1 MAEDIL
7 YEVRNGAAW
16 VTLNRP
22 DALNSMNQ
30 TILDAYA
37 DLVQRAEDD
46 PEVHA
51 LVFTGTGRAFSA
63 GADLKYVLQFI
74 GDGDPVKVRTFMKQ
88 AYAAFARVGTC
99 EKPTIAAVNGVTAA
113 GGLELL
119 LACDLVIAAESVKI
133 GDGHINF
140 GMLPGGGSSIRL
152 PRKIGETRARYL
164 LLTGEL
170 LPVTEIADWGLVN
183 EIVPDEQLIPRTE
196 ALVARLTSKSPAGHA
211 SDETSGRSGP
221 RHAAGS
227 GASDRNAG
235 LGELWPVQ
243 RSGRGTDRFQR
254 ETDASIHG
262 PLTGF
267 RPPPGLKIFGHLMY
281 TAAIHLHA
289 ARYPCANASFDYYLL
304 LMRRNR

>member
-37 DLVQRAEDD
+37 NIVQRAEDD
-46 PEVHA
+46 PDVRA
-51 LVFTGTGRAFSA
+51 LVFTGAGRAFSA
-63 GADLKYVLQFI
+63 GADLKYVLSFI

-88 AYAAFARVGTC
+88 AYAAFARVGEC

-113 GGLELL
+113 GGMELL

-170 LPVTEIADWGLVN
+170 LPVTDIADWGLVN
-183 EIVPDEQLIPRTE
+183 EIVPDDQLISRTE
-196 ALVARLTSKSPAGHA
+196 ALVDRLVSKSPLAMRQMKHLIDQGLDMPLDRA
-211 SDETSGRSGP
+211 LQTEMEVWESYGQSSDLVE
-221 RHAAGS
+221 
-227 GASDRNAG
+227 
-235 LGELWPVQ
+235 
-243 RSGRGTDRFQR
+243 
-254 ETDASIHG
+254 
-262 PLTGF
+262 
-267 RPPPGLKIFGHLMY
+267 GLKAFSEKRTPKY
-281 TAAIHLHA
+281 TG
-289 ARYPCANASFDYYLL
+289 R
-304 LMRRNR
+304 

>member
-1 MAEDIL
+1 MADDIL

-22 DALNSMNQ
+22 DALNAMNQ

-37 DLVQRAEDD
+37 ELVQRAEDD
-46 PEVHA
+46 PEVRA
-51 LVFTGTGRAFSA
+51 LVFTGSGRAFSA

-183 EIVPDEQLIPRTE
+183 EIVPDDELIPRTE
-196 ALVARLTSKSPAGHA
+196 ALVARLTTKSPLAIRQMKHLVDQGLDMPLDLA
-211 SDETSGRSGP
+211 LQTEMQVWESYGQSSDLVEGLTAFSEKRTPVYTGR
-221 RHAAGS
+221 
-227 GASDRNAG
+227 
-235 LGELWPVQ
+235 
-243 RSGRGTDRFQR
+243 
-254 ETDASIHG
+254 
-262 PLTGF
+262 
-267 RPPPGLKIFGHLMY
+267 
-281 TAAIHLHA
+281 
-289 ARYPCANASFDYYLL
+289 
-304 LMRRNR
+304 